1 MSSVHTPRGRGV
13 GRGPRDMFLV
23 CEISVDF
30 IHRRV
35 VGRRDARDPRI
46 NESTITHKRATHRH
60 RHVTSNEDSGGG
72 EAERA
77 LDGSKAERALR

>member
-35 VGRRDARDPRI
+35 VGRRDAVPVPRQ
-46 NESTITHKRATHRH
+46 RGDLA
-60 RHVTSNEDSGGG
+60 
-72 EAERA
+72 RA
-77 LDGSKAERALR
+77 LSVLTTGALNIPNLKIPPFFSNVGQNFNYKANIN